1 MNELEK
7 VNSVLKGLFPE
18 ELNYKHISKE
28 DFSST
33 YDVCFKISDILDI
46 LRYKFLEA
54 GIKEKNIDNYI
65 KSIVE
70 EKSVLSIV
78 FDIAREL
85 EKNIIQYESILKTEI
100 SYIIKE
106 INNKYSEEEADK
118 FTTAIRNIYNYNN
131 VLNSYMFFG
140 SENMEILLQ
149 NNIAQCENFIDII
162 GAILFR
168 HSIGNRSKY
177 IPSYFDTQK
186 AQEDYSLCKDFVN
199 DDVYRFLSDINTFLS
214 KESLIQY
221 YFDMLRFTKYLS
233 DKRSDNSIMWKI
245 FKGDAFNF
253 DRFVKEKFVRPFT
266 ICKPALSN
274 MMRVQDINISTL
286 KWNYWR

>member
-1 MNELEK
+1 MNELKK
-7 VNSVLKGLFPE
+7 VNSVLKDLFPE

-28 DFSST
+28 DFSSL
-33 YDVCFKISDILDI
+33 YNVCFKISDILDI

-70 EKSVLSIV
+70 EKSILSIV

-85 EKNIIQYESILKTEI
+85 EKNIIQYESILKAEI

-118 FTTAIRNIYNYNN
+118 FATAIRNIYNYNS

-168 HSIGNRSKY
+168 HSIGNRTEY
-177 IPSYFDTQK
+177 HASYLDIQK
-186 AQEDYSLCKDFVN
+186 AQEDYRLCSDFVN
-199 DDVYRFLSDINTFLS
+199 DDVYRFLTVINTFLS
-214 KESLIQY
+214 KEGLMQY
-221 YFDMLRFTKYLS
+221 TFDLLHFTKYLS
-233 DKRSDNSIMWKI
+233 DKRSDNSVMWKI
-245 FKGDAFNF
+245 FKGEAFNF
-253 DRFVKEKFVRPFT
+253 DRFVKEKFVRPFI
-266 ICKPALSN
+266 ICKQNLNN
-274 MMRVQDINISTL
+274 MSIQNIAVMAQ
-286 KWNYWR
+286 WNYWR